1 MIHKALL
8 AKIRKCLA
16 LASSSNEHE
25 AAAALAK
32 ARELMEEH
40 GVDDATL
47 AMAEVEEATGRASR
61 TQKPPMWE
69 TILAHTVARALDV
82 TSFVNHVG
90 DRTFVG
96 RGARS
101 EVAAYAF
108 VVLFRQ
114 LKAARAAY
122 IAKHLRRCR
131 PGRKRARAD
140 AFSQGWAAIVHSKI
154 AALYPVPAVD
164 DVVGQYLA
172 VHHPGLAPIQSRQ
185 ASSRRTDGD
194 FSRGVDAGADVNLHS
209 GVGAAQ
215 SAPLMLA

>member
-1 MIHKALL
+1 VIDKALL

-40 GVDDATL
+40 GIDDATL

-61 TQKPPMWE
+61 TQKPPAWE
-69 TILAHTVARALDV
+69 SILAHSVSRALDV
-82 TSFVNHVG
+82 VGFVNVVG

-114 LKAARAAY
+114 LKTARAAY
-122 IAKHLRRCR
+122 IAKHLRRCK

-140 AFSQGWAAIVHSKI
+140 AFCQGWAAMVHSKI
-154 AALYPVPAVD
+154 AALYPEPTAD
-164 DVVGQYLA
+164 EAVGQYLA
-172 VHHPGLAPIQSRQ
+172 VHHPGLVPIESRK

-194 FSRGVDAGADVNLHS
+194 FSRGIDAGADVNLHS

-215 SAPLMLA
+215 SVPLMLT